1 MRTKRWLCLMSLILL
16 AASASGLEKESPPR
30 QIRLRDVATVEGVR
44 DN

>member
-1 MRTKRWLCLMSLILL
+1 MNVILL
-16 AASASGLEKESPPR
+16 AAAARGMEKESPPR